1 MINALVVSKDRAC
14 QLRLL
19 LESIKLNADNFFNQI
34 LIIYKG
40 SNFLYEEGYR
50 KLQAENILPNLAWQA
65 EQDFVSDFKNAING
79 CGSHFICG
87 IVDDCVFYKR
97 LPITWQDV
105 ESAIQDDVFCFSLR
119 LGLNTTLQY
128 YMNPDKRYRLENY
141 GENALFVKWNWKEWD
156 STLNYGYPISLDGH
170 IFRTKQLAEL
180 TNKYPFDYLRQWEG
194 VIAGKSRDDVPEQN
208 MVSCKQNVL
217 FSIATNCVQDPP
229 LVAGLMYPYT
239 EEYLNNKY
247 LNDEAIS
254 LEGLEYG
261 FQNVSWC
268 HTEMPF
274 RFNKIDSGEE

>member
-1 MINALVVSKDRAC
+1 MINALIVSKDRAC

-50 KLQAENILPNLAWQA
+50 KLQSEQILPNLAWQQ
-65 EQDFVSDFKNAING
+65 EQDFVPDFKNAING

-97 LPITWQDV
+97 IPITWQDV
-105 ESAIQDDVFCFSLR
+105 ESTFEDDVFCFSFR

-128 YMNPDKRYRLENY
+128 YMKPDGRYHLEDY
-141 GENALFVKWNWKEWD
+141 GENAYFVKWNWKNWD

-170 IFRTKQLAEL
+170 VFRTKQLAEL

-194 VIAGKSRDDVPEQN
+194 VIAGKSRKDVPEEN
-208 MVSCKQNVL
+208 MVACKQNCL

-229 LVAGLMYPYT
+229 LGAGLMYPYT

-247 LNDEAIS
+247 LNDEVID
-254 LEGLEYG
+254 LNGLEYG
-261 FQNVSWC
+261 FQNVNWC

-274 RFNKIDSGEE
+274 KFRSLNV

>member
-50 KLQAENILPNLAWQA
+50 KLQAEKILPNLAWQA

-79 CGSHFICG
+79 CGSHFMCG

-97 LPITWQDV
+97 LPVTWEDV
-105 ESAIQDDVFCFSLR
+105 ESAIQDDVF
-119 LGLNTTLQY
+119 
-128 YMNPDKRYRLENY
+128 
-141 GENALFVKWNWKEWD
+141 
-156 STLNYGYPISLDGH
+156 
-170 IFRTKQLAEL
+170 
-180 TNKYPFDYLRQWEG
+180 
-194 VIAGKSRDDVPEQN
+194 PEQN
-208 MVSCKQNVL
+208 MVACKQNVL

-247 LNDEAIS
+247 LNDEVIS

-274 RFNKIDSGEE
+274 RFNKINSGE

>member
-1 MINALVVSKDRAC
+1 MINALIVSKDRAC

-50 KLQAENILPNLAWQA
+50 KLQSEEILPNLAWQR
-65 EQDFVSDFKNAING
+65 EQHFVSDFKNAING

-97 LPITWQDV
+97 VPVSSQDI
-105 ESAIQDDVFCFSLR
+105 ESTLQDDVFCFSFR
-119 LGLNTTLQY
+119 MGLNTTLQY
-128 YMNPDKRYRLENY
+128 YMKPEGRHVLEDY
-141 GENALFVKWNWKEWD
+141 GENAYFVKWNWKNWD

-170 IFRTKQLAEL
+170 VFRTKQLAEL

-194 VIAGKSRDDVPEQN
+194 VIAGRSREDVPEEN
-208 MVSCKQNVL
+208 MVACKQSCL

-247 LNDEAIS
+247 LNDEVID
-254 LEGLEYG
+254 LHGLEYG
-261 FQNVSWC
+261 FQNVDWC
-268 HTEMPF
+268 HTEMPMKF
-274 RFNKIDSGEE
+274 RRMK